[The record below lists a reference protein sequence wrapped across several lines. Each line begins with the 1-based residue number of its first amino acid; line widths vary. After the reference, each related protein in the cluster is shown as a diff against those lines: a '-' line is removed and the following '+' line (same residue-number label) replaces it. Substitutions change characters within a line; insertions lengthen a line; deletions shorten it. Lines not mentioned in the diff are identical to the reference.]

1 MEFKS
6 LNSKWQNK
14 KQVIINSS
22 KYSDENR
29 ELNNKWER
37 ESLIQCGYKRL
48 SKYKEGNNT

>member
-14 KQVIINSS
+14 KQVIINSN

-29 ELNNKWER
+29 ELNNKGER
-37 ESLIQCGYKRL
+37 ESNSMWLQKAKQI
-48 SKYKEGNNT
+48 